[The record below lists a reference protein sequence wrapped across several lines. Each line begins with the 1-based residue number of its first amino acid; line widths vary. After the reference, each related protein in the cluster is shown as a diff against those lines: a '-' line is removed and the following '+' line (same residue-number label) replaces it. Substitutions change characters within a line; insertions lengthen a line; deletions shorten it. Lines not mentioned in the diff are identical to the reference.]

1 MQDKVAVLTTV
12 RDDDFFLKKWVD
24 YYGGY
29 FGRDALYV
37 INHGNQPSVR
47 EIAEGANFF
56 SIPDTRRV
64 DFNPLRWRTQNF
76 LLSALRQ
83 WYDHI
88 IVCDVDEFLVV
99 DPISGHDLGS
109 FLQTARKRTVRT
121 AIGLEV
127 LHLPDREK
135 DDINISILGPRR
147 HAQLN
152 PWYCKPCLISR
163 RTKLS
168 RGGHYC
174 SWDQVNPADHLY
186 LFHMKF
192 CDFGLYVD
200 TLNRRNE
207 MVQSM
212 GVKDVKD
219 TTTNR
224 QWFAKDRDD
233 EGLFAEFGTRDIDE
247 SWDFSAQRAQM
258 KDTYRFRSNDLYHF
272 DLDVTDTLYKLP
284 ERFAGIV

>member
-12 RDDDFFLKKWVD
+12 RDDDWFLRKWVD

-29 FGRDALYV
+29 FGREALYV
-37 INHGNQPSVR
+37 INHGNQESVR
-47 EIAEGANFF
+47 QIAEGANLFA
-56 SIPDTRRV
+56 IPDTQRV
-64 DFNPLRWRTQNF
+64 AFNPLRWRTQNF

-88 IVCDVDEFLVV
+88 IVCDVDEFVV
-99 DPISGHDLGS
+99 IDPASGHDLGS
-109 FLQTARKRTVRT
+109 YMRQARKRRVRT
-121 AIGLEV
+121 AIGLEI
-127 LHLPDREK
+127 LHLRDREEG
-135 DDINISILGPRR
+135 DVETSILGPRR
-147 HAQLN
+147 YAQLSH
-152 PWYCKPCLISR
+152 WYCKPCVVSR

-168 RGGHYC
+168 RGGHYA
-174 SWDQVNPADHLY
+174 SWDQIETPEHLY

-192 CDFGLYVD
+192 CDFDLYAD

-212 GVKDVKD
+212 GVSDVKE

-224 QWFAKDRDD
+224 QWFAEDRDD
-233 EGLFAEFGTRDIDE
+233 EALFAEFATREVDD
-247 SWDFSAQRAQM
+247 SWDFSAQRQQM
-258 KDTYRFRSNDLYHF
+258 NDTFRYRNNDLYHF
-272 DLDVTDTLYKLP
+272 DLDPSEKLFKLP